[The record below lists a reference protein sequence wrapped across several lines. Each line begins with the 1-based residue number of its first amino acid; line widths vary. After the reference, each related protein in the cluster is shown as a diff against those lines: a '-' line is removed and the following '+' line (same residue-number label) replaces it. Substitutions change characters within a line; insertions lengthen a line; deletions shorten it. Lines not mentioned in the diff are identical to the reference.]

1 MNDKRINIFEIQ
13 KYANSIDKVKYY
25 LNITKITKKS
35 KIDRQINIKIIRQID
50 EYRNR
55 QIYI

>member
-1 MNDKRINIFEIQ
+1 MNYKRIYLFEIQ
-13 KYANSIDKVKYY
+13 KYTNFIDKVKYY